1 MKLRIEFVALVI
13 VAVASFPC
21 GALSQDEERVASELL
36 REAAHETSLFLKDG
50 SVNLKVHPESTHP
63 MVRQIFTEA
72 FMNKGLGVLSGG
84 EYSDYS
90 VTLDVRGMNSSTA
103 LHQKSSYFR
112 TVSILV
118 GVLAHDN
125 RKDSVLWSKEYKLSK
140 KDTFEGEPQY
150 EYKDLS
156 IVQEDSWLDSVLT
169 PVVATAAAIIIIVLL
184 FTVRGS

>member
-1 MKLRIEFVALVI
+1 MKRPIVLIALVI
-13 VAVASFPC
+13 ISVTSLPYA
-21 GALSQDEERVASELL
+21 ALSQDEERVASELL
-36 REAAHETSLFLKDG
+36 RETAKETALFMKNG
-50 SVNLKVHPESTHP
+50 SVNLNVQPESTHP
-63 MVRQIFTEA
+63 MMRQIFTEA
-72 FMNKGLGVLSGG
+72 FMNKGLGVVSGS

-112 TVSILV
+112 TVSLLF
-118 GVLAHDN
+118 GVLVHDN

-140 KDTFEGEPQY
+140 KDAFEGEPQY
-150 EYKDLS
+150 EYRDLS
-156 IVQEDSWLDSVLT
+156 IVQEDSWIDSLLT